1 MKKILVTEDQVKQMA
16 DTLLSEEVKKV
27 SRQDFSR
34 TQFKIE
40 ELQNSLNE
48 TLKDYRKLHASLPT
62 GLQTVTKSKLIS
74 IGTHLG
80 GAQEEINKLKEG
92 VKNCKRKMHARQTPQ
107 TSEEPQV

>member
-1 MKKILVTEDQVKQMA
+1 MKKILITEHQDKQITDA
-16 DTLLSEEVKKV
+16 LLSEEVKKV

-62 GLQTVTKSKLIS
+62 GLQGVTKSKFIS
-74 IGTHLG
+74 IGTYLG
-80 GAQEEINKLKEG
+80 NAQGEINKLKEG
-92 VKNCKRKMHARQTPQ
+92 IINYKRKIYYRQTPP
-107 TSEEPQV
+107 TPEDPQV

>member
-1 MKKILVTEDQVKQMA
+1 MKR
-16 DTLLSEEVKKV
+16 V

-62 GLQTVTKSKLIS
+62 GLQGVTKSKLIS
-74 IGTHLG
+74 IGNHLG
-80 GAQEEINKLKEG
+80 QAQEEINKLKEG
-92 VKNCKRKMHARQTPQ
+92 VKNHKRKMYARTPIQ
-107 TSEEPQV
+107 PVPSQEPEL

>member
-1 MKKILVTEDQVKQMA
+1 MEKIIVSEDQVKKML
-16 DTLLSEEVKKV
+16 DNLLSEQTKKI

-62 GLQTVTKSKLIS
+62 GLQSATKSKLIS

-80 GAQEEINKLKEG
+80 SAKEEINKLKEG
-92 VKNCKRKMHARQTPQ
+92 VTNYKRKMYARQAPQ
-107 TSEEPQV
+107 PPEDPQV